1 MTRRKHSLLVARN
14 DSSFSLQTVPMLMIY
29 FSMFGQW
36 TMKTVRLQ
44 VPLFL
49 WDRNQVLKNMWCCT
63 SCDGCTFKETTNGIF
78 NKHVETIHEGVC
90 YTCSQWDYK
99 ATTTPNLKRHV
110 EAINELVCYSCKL
123 SQCNGSNNKRLG
135 NEETD
140 TNKYIKI
147 VIIHV

>member
-1 MTRRKHSLLVARN
+1 MKHELVC
-14 DSSFSLQTVPMLMIY
+14 Y
-29 FSMFGQW
+29 
-36 TMKTVRLQ
+36 
-44 VPLFL
+44 
-49 WDRNQVLKNMWCCT
+49 
-63 SCDGCTFKETTNGIF
+63 SCSQCYYKATTNGSLK
-78 NKHVETIHEGVC
+78 KHVETIHEGVC

-135 NEETD
+135 NEETE

-147 VIIHV
+147 VFVSAWAGIMFTFTIMLILRWQAQ

>member
-1 MTRRKHSLLVARN
+1 MWKDQHKHVTNTDTVTATLVP
-14 DSSFSLQTVPMLMIY
+14 SFCHV
-29 FSMFGQW
+29 
-36 TMKTVRLQ
+36 
-44 VPLFL
+44 
-49 WDRNQVLKNMWCCT
+49 D
-63 SCDGCTFKETTNGIF
+63 IF

-110 EAINELVCYSCKL
+110 EAINELVCYSCQL

-135 NEETD
+135 NEETE

-147 VIIHV
+147 VFVSAWAGIMFTFTIMLILRWKAQ